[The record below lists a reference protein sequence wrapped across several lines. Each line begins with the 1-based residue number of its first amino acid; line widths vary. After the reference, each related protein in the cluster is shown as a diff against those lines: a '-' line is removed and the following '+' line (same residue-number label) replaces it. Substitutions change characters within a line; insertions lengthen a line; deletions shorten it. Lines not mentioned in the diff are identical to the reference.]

1 MSSSSAPTS
10 FTVEV
15 KLKNC
20 NCHGKNGPGTKRSM
34 DQILFAKND
43 PGPG

>member
-1 MSSSSAPTS
+1 MNQALADW
-10 FTVEV
+10 
-15 KLKNC
+15 K
-20 NCHGKNGPGTKRSM
+20 CHGKNGPGTKRSM